1 MDTFLVIQKIA
12 HTQIFYIFSTFLNV
26 GGSIHNVETKLML
39 VNSLTNLD
47 TLGLCY
53 HHHVVIRVNYF
64 TFVSKKSRVLH
75 ICY

>member
-1 MDTFLVIQKIA
+1 
-12 HTQIFYIFSTFLNV
+12 
-26 GGSIHNVETKLML
+26 ML